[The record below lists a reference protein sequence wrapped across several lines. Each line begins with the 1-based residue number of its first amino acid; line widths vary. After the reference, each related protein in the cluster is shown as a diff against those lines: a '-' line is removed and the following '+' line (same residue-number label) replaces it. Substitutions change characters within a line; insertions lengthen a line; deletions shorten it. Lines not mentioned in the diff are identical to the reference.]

1 MLAFGDLL
9 QTVQWF
15 NTDKKSMFQWDMAQ
29 SQCDCAWLQDF
40 SGRQG
45 DESEQQEEI
54 WRGCP
59 SWEWKSCVTLDMLC
73 NVRMCPY
80 YFPREVVFG
89 VAVIIQ
95 FGSKHS
101 LDSSISRH
109 RENLLD
115 MQLNTQLCCHKDQ
128 YRTSLPPHL
137 GFHSLTHVFKYFWL
151 TWHSHFPT
159 IGINRE
165 PLLFLNTFDP
175 ASIHSLEM
183 VLKDEF
189 VVSAVL
195 RVWVH
200 PVGWIIV
207 TWWRCT
213 QDKLKF

>member
-1 MLAFGDLL
+1 
-9 QTVQWF
+9 
-15 NTDKKSMFQWDMAQ
+15 MFQWDMAQ
-29 SQCDCAWLQDF
+29 SQCDSAWLQDF

-59 SWEWKSCVTLDMLC
+59 SWEWKVVLFWTCCATLECVHITFQGKL
-73 NVRMCPY
+73 
-80 YFPREVVFG
+80 
-89 VAVIIQ
+89 
-95 FGSKHS
+95 SKHS

-128 YRTSLPPHL
+128 YTTSLPPHL

-165 PLLFLNTFDP
+165 LLLFLNTFAP
-175 ASIHSLEM
+175 NIVQKLT
-183 VLKDEF
+183 
-189 VVSAVL
+189 L
-195 RVWVH
+195 RVFIHLKWYWKMSLLWV
-200 PVGWIIV
+200 
-207 TWWRCT
+207 
-213 QDKLKF
+213 QY

>member
-15 NTDKKSMFQWDMAQ
+15 NTDKKHVSVGHGSVTVWL
-29 SQCDCAWLQDF
+29 CLAWGLF
-40 SGRQG
+40 RQTRRW
-45 DESEQQEEI
+45 I
-54 WRGCP
+54 WAARRNMEGLP
-59 SWEWKSCVTLDMLC
+59 KLGVKSCVTLDMLC

-95 FGSKHS
+95 FGSKRS

-200 PVGWIIV
+200 PVGWITV